1 MYQED
6 LTFLISEC
14 CCLIK
19 LHMTPDKNYKWPKG
33 QMHIGTFQTVLNPV
47 VISWQ
52 P

>member
-1 MYQED
+1 MYHKD
-6 LTFLISEC
+6 LSSLIPEC

-19 LHMTPDKNYKWPKG
+19 LQLTPDKNYELPKR
-33 QMHIGTFQTVLNPV
+33 QVHIGIIQTVLNTV